1 MKTILEIILV
11 WLGLIAVV
19 AFAGLTFDF
28 IKDIIIIYKEDKR
41 NGRI

>member
-11 WLGLIAVV
+11 SLILIPVV
-19 AFAGLTFDF
+19 ALAGLTFDF
-28 IKDIIIIYKEDKR
+28 IKNIIISYKEDKR